1 LFTNAEMMADVLD
14 EDMPELS
21 KEDPKKKQED
31 DFEGNEEETEVS
43 VEPGTGASSLW
54 EDDDVKN
61 FYENLGLFSKLKDT
75 VLSVNHFYLKHFII
89 AYFIFNQ
96 ISWKKY
102 ITTYNLMIYFC
113 SINLVQLLTMN
124 SPLFFLVL

>member
-1 LFTNAEMMADVLD
+1 MTVCTYLFQNAFSKLFTNAEMMADVLD

-31 DFEGNEEETEVS
+31 DFEGNEEEIEVS

-61 FYENLGLFSKLKDT
+61 FYENLGLFFKLK
-75 VLSVNHFYLKHFII
+75 VRV
-89 AYFIFNQ
+89 
-96 ISWKKY
+96 
-102 ITTYNLMIYFC
+102 
-113 SINLVQLLTMN
+113 
-124 SPLFFLVL
+124 

>member
-1 LFTNAEMMADVLD
+1 MADVLD

-31 DFEGNEEETEVS
+31 DFEGNEEEIEVS

-61 FYENLGLFSKLKDT
+61 FYENLGLFFKLK
-75 VLSVNHFYLKHFII
+75 VRVWPVNHFYLKHFTIQ
-89 AYFIFNQ
+89 YFYW
-96 ISWKKY
+96 ISSRHEKKSC
-102 ITTYNLMIYFC
+102 LIY
-113 SINLVQLLTMN
+113 L
-124 SPLFFLVL
+124 

>member
-1 LFTNAEMMADVLD
+1 MADVLD

-31 DFEGNEEETEVS
+31 DFEGNEEEIEVS

-61 FYENLGLFSKLKDT
+61 FYENLGLFLNWRLESDRLIIFT
-75 VLSVNHFYLKHFII
+75 WNILQSNIFIES
-89 AYFIFNQ
+89 AAVM
-96 ISWKKY
+96 KKNPVWY
-102 ITTYNLMIYFC
+102 IYNF
-113 SINLVQLLTMN
+113 T
-124 SPLFFLVL
+124 